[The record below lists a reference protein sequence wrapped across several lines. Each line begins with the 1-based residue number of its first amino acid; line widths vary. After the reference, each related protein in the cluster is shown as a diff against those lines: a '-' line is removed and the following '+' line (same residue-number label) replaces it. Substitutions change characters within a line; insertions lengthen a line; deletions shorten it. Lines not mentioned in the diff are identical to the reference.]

1 MSALELRAA
10 LSLASL
16 FALRMLGLF
25 VILPVFAIHARTL
38 PGFDVAMVGWVL
50 GIYGLTQGILQVP
63 FGMASD
69 RYGRKPVIV
78 FGLVIFAVGSVVA
91 ALPGDIWTAL
101 LGRSLQGAGAISAA
115 VTALLADLTRE
126 EHRSKA
132 MALIGASISLMFAF
146 SLVAAPLLYQSIGMS
161 GIFLATGVLAVLAI
175 GLVIWVVPPAPAA
188 RATAMRPSFM
198 SVVLAPELLRLNL
211 GIFTLHMVLMAMFV
225 VVPTAL
231 VESGGMAPAAHWKVY
246 LPTLLLSFA
255 VMVPPIIW
263 AEKRGRN
270 KTLLLGAVALML
282 ATQIAL
288 IGGIRSL
295 AAIAVLLFVF
305 FVAFN
310 ILEAQLPALVSRFA
324 PAAARGAALG
334 VYNTT
339 QALGLAAGGVI
350 GGYLVKYTGVESVFV
365 FGAAMVLLWFIAA
378 FSMREPLKR
387 SAASANSREGDFS
400 HGLSQ

>member
-25 VILPVFAIHARTL
+25 VILPVFAIYARTL
-38 PGFDVAMVGWVL
+38 PGFDVAVVGWVL

-126 EHRSKA
+126 EHRSRA
-132 MALIGASISLMFAF
+132 MALIGASIGLMFAL
-146 SLVAAPLLYQSIGMS
+146 SLVAAPVLYVSIGMS
-161 GIFLATGVLAVLAI
+161 GIFLATGALAVLAI
-175 GLVIWVVPPAPAA
+175 GVVIWVVPAAPAGQ
-188 RATAMRPSFM
+188 ATGARPSFA
-198 SVVLAPELLRLNL
+198 SIVLEPELLRLNL
-211 GIFTLHMVLMAMFV
+211 GIFILHMVLMAMFV

-231 VESGGMAPAAHWKVY
+231 VESGGMAPGAHWKVY
-246 LPTLLLSFA
+246 LPAVLLSFA
-255 VMVPPIIW
+255 VMMPPIIW
-263 AEKRGRN
+263 AEKHGRN
-270 KTLLLGAVALML
+270 KTVLLGAVALML
-282 ATQIAL
+282 VSQLAFIA
-288 IGGIRSL
+288 GIRHVASIT
-295 AAIAVLLFVF
+295 ALLFVF

-324 PAAARGAALG
+324 PVAARGAALG

-339 QALGLAAGGVI
+339 QALGLAAGGVF
-350 GGYLVKYTGVESVFV
+350 GGILVKYTGSESVFV
-365 FGAAMVLLWFIAA
+365 FGAAMVFLWFIAA

-387 SAASANSREGDFS
+387 SSASANSLEGDFK